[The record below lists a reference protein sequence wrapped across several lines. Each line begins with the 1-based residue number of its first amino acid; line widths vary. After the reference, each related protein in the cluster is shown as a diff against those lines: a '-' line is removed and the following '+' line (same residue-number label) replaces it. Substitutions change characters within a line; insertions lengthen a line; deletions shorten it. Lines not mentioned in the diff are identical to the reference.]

1 MFEFG
6 IKDIIDIVCVAMM
19 LYYLYRLM
27 KESRSLNVFIGII
40 VFVVIWLFV
49 SQVIEMRL
57 LGSIMDKLVS
67 VGVVG
72 LIVLFQEEIRKFL
85 YSLGT
90 HQRMRGLFKFFSGK
104 KTAEIEEDKE
114 TIMPIVMAC
123 MDMSKGKVGTLPPEA
138 TAANFA
144 KLAEDATSADKMR
157 GLVNLVLQAI
167 GTMSVLAC
175 RTCGTNTVVLT
186 GALTMLPPAHETFE
200 LFTQLYGVEYIIPEN
215 ATFATAI
222 GAALYSM
229 RRDR

>member
-1 MFEFG
+1 
-6 IKDIIDIVCVAMM
+6 
-19 LYYLYRLM
+19 
-27 KESRSLNVFIGII
+27 
-40 VFVVIWLFV
+40 
-49 SQVIEMRL
+49 
-57 LGSIMDKLVS
+57 
-67 VGVVG
+67 
-72 LIVLFQEEIRKFL
+72 
-85 YSLGT
+85 
-90 HQRMRGLFKFFSGK
+90 
-104 KTAEIEEDKE
+104 
-114 TIMPIVMAC
+114 
-123 MDMSKGKVGTLPPEA
+123 MSKGKVGTLPPEA

-200 LFTQLYGVEYIIPEN
+200 LFMQLYGVEYIIPEN